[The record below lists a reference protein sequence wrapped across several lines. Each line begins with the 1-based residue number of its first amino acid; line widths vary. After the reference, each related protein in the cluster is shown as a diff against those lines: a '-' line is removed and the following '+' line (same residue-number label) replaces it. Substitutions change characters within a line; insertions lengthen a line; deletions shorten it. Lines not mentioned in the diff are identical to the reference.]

1 MGGITHKKPVGQH
14 QGHRKQNVLVLAD
27 ARPPVPVPPAG
38 LLKPSRDRWYGFW
51 ASQVARA
58 VDLNSDLPRLVRWIK
73 ATDEYDR
80 VAKTVKRARLV
91 KGSMGQPVLNPLVQY
106 LAQLEGQIAK
116 AETEFGM
123 TPMARLRLG
132 IAAIDARTRAQRATA
147 EPAGIQDEEER
158 RRLILEE

>member
-1 MGGITHKKPVGQH
+1 MGGITHKKPAGQN
-14 QGHRKQNVLVLAD
+14 QGHRKQNVLVLAEH
-27 ARPPVPVPPAG
+27 RPTVPTPPSG
-38 LLKPSRDRWYGFW
+38 LLKPTRDRWYGFW

-58 VDLNSDLPRLVRWIK
+58 VDLDSDLPRLRRWIA

-91 KGSMGQPVLNPLVQY
+91 KGSMGQPVLNPLIQY

-132 IAAIDARTRAQRATA
+132 IQLA
-147 EPAGIQDEEER
+147 ELKHRQERDPDRPGDEDRR
-158 RRLILEE
+158 RRLLGG